1 MLGDDHQVL
10 GYLLD
15 MMRGKESSQRERE
28 SLVAGMGMAWCSLG
42 FLLHSNSTG
51 KYWQ

>member
-28 SLVAGMGMAWCSLG
+28 LGGRHGHGMV
-42 FLLHSNSTG
+42 
-51 KYWQ
+51 